1 MLSNSGLTIYHKKG
15 LDLTTRK
22 ELWDRFNYD
31 DVWFFGGKGAGI
43 RKGYQDAN
51 DVEIR
56 IWYETNKNLDI
67 NNFKIGDIIVQ
78 GILNEDIEEQGD
90 LKDYQIYNITSI
102 NNNNFGLNQHI
113 HIGGK

>member
-1 MLSNSGLTIYHKKG
+1 MLVNSGLTIYHKGVDK
-15 LDLTTRK
+15 TTKLENWTRY
-22 ELWDRFNYD
+22 NYQ

-56 IWYETNKNLDI
+56 IPYNKNAVNI
-67 NNFKIGDIIVQ
+67 NNFSIGDIIVQ
-78 GILNEDIEEQGD
+78 GTLDADITSIKD
-90 LKDYQIYNITSI
+90 LSNYTTYNITSI
-102 NNNNFGLNQHI
+102 NDNNFRINQHI